1 MEKKSPNTLHKTI
14 GIFSLVLSL
23 SLELYNVVQK
33 RQNEESEAPADWTEK
48 RASRDKE
55 SNESLK
61 LATKVMMN
69 FAEDLIPD

>member
-1 MEKKSPNTLHKTI
+1 
-14 GIFSLVLSL
+14 
-23 SLELYNVVQK
+23 VQK